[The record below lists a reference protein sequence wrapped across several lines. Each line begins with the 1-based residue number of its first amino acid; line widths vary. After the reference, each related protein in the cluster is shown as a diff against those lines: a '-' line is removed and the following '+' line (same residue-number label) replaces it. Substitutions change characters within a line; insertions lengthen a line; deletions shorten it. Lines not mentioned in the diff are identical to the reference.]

1 MITCSGA
8 GSDGSL
14 RIIRNGVGVNIQA
27 TLEIVGAKNVLS
39 LRPSYDSGLVYKCHW
54 IYICSM
60 RL

>member
-27 TLEIVGAKNVLS
+27 SLEIVGAKNVLS
-39 LRPSYDSGLVYKCHW
+39 LRPSYDSGLV
-54 IYICSM
+54 
-60 RL
+60 